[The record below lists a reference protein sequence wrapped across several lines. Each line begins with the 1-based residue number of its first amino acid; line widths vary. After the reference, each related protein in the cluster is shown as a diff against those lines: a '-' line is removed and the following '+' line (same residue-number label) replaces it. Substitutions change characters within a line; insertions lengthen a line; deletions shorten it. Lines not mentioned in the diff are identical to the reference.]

1 MVGGYYEHIV
11 GAHIFKEFSETAVKL
26 RQRFRVAVN
35 IVPVPVE
42 HIEIDEIDKAE
53 PVEILILKSEGF
65 LHAVG
70 VVFVY
75 PPVVRDAA
83 GGKDIVYLA
92 DRYYIEARIFS
103 LSSIV
108 SPVGSREK
116 SCLPEVL

>member
-1 MVGGYYEHIV
+1 MSTSV
-11 GAHIFKEFSETAVKL
+11 GAHIFKKFSETAVKL

-42 HIEIDEIDKAE
+42 HIEINEIDKAE
-53 PVEILILKSEGF
+53 PVEILVLKLEGF

-83 GGKDIVYLA
+83 EAKISFILPTDITSKP
-92 DRYYIEARIFS
+92 EFFS